1 MSHLLKNLIIA
12 LGITILLGV
21 LYFVFV
27 KEGTPEDGPVVR
39 QEKTEVLRETER
51 VLSDIRELD
60 TYELDESLFKGS
72 AFRSLRD
79 FRVTLPTV
87 DTKRENPFEP
97 VR

>member
-12 LGITILLGV
+12 LGITVLLGV

-27 KEGTPEDGPVVR
+27 REGTPEDGPAVR
-39 QEKTEVLRETER
+39 QEKNEALRETER

-60 TYELDESLFKGS
+60 TYKLDESIFEGS
-72 AFRSLRD
+72 AFNSLRD
-79 FRVTLPTV
+79 FRVTLPV
-87 DTKRENPFEP
+87 VETKRENPFEP